1 MVAIA
6 TKFEVDSGDNVATLR
21 FATVVELTAIA
32 KSQAMLDKKLDKMS
46 RQIVNY

>member
-21 FATVVELTAIA
+21 FATTVELTVIA
-32 KSQAMLDKKLDKMS
+32 KSTEKCKDNSSNVVKK
-46 RQIVNY
+46 